1 MKIVK
6 PRVTDF
12 SHHCSECSHNW
23 AINNHQHLSILYV
36 HVYWWEHWWLNP
48 GPATIA
54 HTTELHVYINNHQ
67 HLSIEP
73 RVTDFS
79 HHCSH
84 HWAINNHQDL
94 SIEPRVTDFSHH
106 CSHHWAINNHQD
118 LSILYVYWWE
128 HWWLKSVAL
137 GLIPSDYQHFS
148 LHLPLSALWLTIRI
162 YFLCEARL
170 VKDNYYF
177 WTYPESH
184 Y

>member
-1 MKIVK
+1 MYIDENTGSWTQGHWLQPPLLTPLSYKQPLAPLNPLCILIRALVAE
-6 PRVTDF
+6 PRATDY
-12 SHHCSECSHNW
+12 SYHCSECSHHW
-23 AINNHQHLSILYV
+23 AINYHQHLSICISMRALM
-36 HVYWWEHWWLNP
+36 
-48 GPATIA
+48 A
-54 HTTELHVYINNHQ
+54 
-67 HLSIEP
+67 EP
-73 RVTDFS
+73 RATDFS

-84 HWAINNHQDL
+84 HWAINNHQY
-94 SIEPRVTDFSHH
+94 
-106 CSHHWAINNHQD
+106 